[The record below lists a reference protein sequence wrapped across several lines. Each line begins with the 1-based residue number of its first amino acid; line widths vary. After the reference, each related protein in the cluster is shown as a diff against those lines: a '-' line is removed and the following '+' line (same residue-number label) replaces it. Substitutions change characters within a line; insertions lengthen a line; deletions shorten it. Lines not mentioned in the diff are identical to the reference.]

1 MIYCQRMQARQ
12 TRDFRLDPRELQNFI
27 RLKHASVDKHEREVS
42 VRNSDSAKNHRLWMK
57 P

>member
-1 MIYCQRMQARQ
+1 MVSMIYCQRMQERQ

-42 VRNSDSAKNHRLWMK
+42 VRNSYSAKNHRL
-57 P
+57 